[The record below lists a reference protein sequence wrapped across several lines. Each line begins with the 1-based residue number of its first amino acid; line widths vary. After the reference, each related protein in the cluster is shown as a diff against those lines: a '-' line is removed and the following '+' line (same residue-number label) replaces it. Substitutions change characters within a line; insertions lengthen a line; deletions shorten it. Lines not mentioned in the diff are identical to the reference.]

1 MYGLEG
7 KVALVTGAGGENG
20 IGRGIATRLALEGAD
35 VVVNDLTI
43 NPYDDRPGTWGGV
56 TQVVEEI
63 KALGRKS
70 TAITADVSN
79 AAQVQAM
86 VDLTIAEYGHIDILV
101 NNAGSRP
108 GGDRKL
114 VVDVLEE
121 DFDLVIR
128 VNLKGT
134 FLVSQAVA
142 RHMIKRGGG
151 GKIISMSSRA
161 GKTGT
166 AMYAAY
172 CASKFGVIGFT
183 QSLAL
188 ELAQHNIMVN
198 AICPGLVDTERVDY
212 IAAATAPEGQ
222 SAIEYRADM
231 VRDRAATVPLGR
243 LAVAADIAKTAAFL
257 ASSESDYLTGQ
268 SINVAGGYEMH

>member
-20 IGRGIATRLALEGAD
+20 IGRSIATRLALEGAD

-43 NPYDDRPGTWGGV
+43 NPYEDRPGSWGGV
-56 TQVVEEI
+56 TQVVNEVM
-63 KALGRKS
+63 AMGRKS
-70 TAITADVSN
+70 IAITADVSN
-79 AAQVQAM
+79 SNQVQAM
-86 VDLTIAEYGHIDILV
+86 VDQTLEQFGHIDILV

-108 GGDRKL
+108 GGDRKP

-121 DFDLVIR
+121 DFDLVQR
-128 VNLKGT
+128 VNVKGT

-166 AMYAAY
+166 ATYAAY
-172 CASKFGVIGFT
+172 CASKFAVIGFT

-188 ELAQHNIMVN
+188 ELAEHHIMVN

-212 IAAATAPEGQ
+212 IAAAMAPEGQ

-231 VRDRAATVPLGR
+231 VRDRAAAVPLGR